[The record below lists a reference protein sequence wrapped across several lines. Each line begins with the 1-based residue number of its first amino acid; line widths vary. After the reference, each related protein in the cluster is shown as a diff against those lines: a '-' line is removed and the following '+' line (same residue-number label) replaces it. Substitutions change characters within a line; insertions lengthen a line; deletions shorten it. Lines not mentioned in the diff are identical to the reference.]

1 MSRLDCAEAM
11 ALLHDYLKQELTV
24 DLAAEIRRHLE
35 HCAPCFS
42 HAQFEANFL
51 SVVETRGRSKTCPGE
66 VRARILAALAALRAE
81 VRER

>member
-1 MSRLDCAEAM
+1 MTRLDCDEAM
-11 ALLHDYLKQELTV
+11 GLLDDYLKQELTPE
-24 DLAAEIRRHLE
+24 LAAEIRRHLE

-42 HAQFEANFL
+42 QAQFEANFL